1 MVKRLFLL
9 TMLLLAAVMPAA
21 NAVAQEHSTAAPAAT
36 GAEHETAAGGHEEHP
51 SLLPDLESRQ
61 TYYSAVWVMIIFVIL
76 LVILYQTAWKN
87 ILTGLKKREERI
99 RSDIAEAEATRA
111 RAEATLKE
119 YNAQLAT
126 AEERVRQ
133 LIAGATADGEKLA
146 TNIRMKAQQEAE
158 EIKERS
164 VRDIEATKDAALK
177 EIYAKTADLAT
188 SVAEKI
194 IRKNLNAADQQDLV
208 RQSLDQLQSSAN
220 RN

>member
-1 MVKRLFLL
+1 MKRFLL
-9 TMLLLAAVMPAA
+9 ALALSMTVLTARSFAQEAHPAGATAEHAEGSASAEHAKAPLLPA
-21 NAVAQEHSTAAPAAT
+21 NAHEVHEFFLAPAIWT
-36 GAEHETAAGGHEEHP
+36 
-51 SLLPDLESRQ
+51 
-61 TYYSAVWVMIIFVIL
+61 
-76 LVILYQTAWKN
+76 LVIFGIMLAILYPTAWKN
-87 ILTGLKKREERI
+87 VLAGLKKREERI
-99 RSDIAEAEATRA
+99 RSDIAEAEASRA

-119 YNAQLAT
+119 YQAQLAT
-126 AEERVRQ
+126 AEDRVRQ
-133 LIAGATADGEKLA
+133 LIANATADGEKLA

-164 VRDIEATKDAALK
+164 TRDIEATKDAALK

-194 IRKNLNAADQQDLV
+194 IRKSLNPADQQDLV